1 MKKLLSLVLSLMQVL
16 SPAAPAHA
24 ANMGV
29 IGGAEGPTVI
39 LISDDFDTAAFLRQQ
54 RGEVLKALGGVE
66 GQTNVLLGDRC
77 IAFTDAAPE
86 AKDGRT
92 MVPLRAT
99 LEAMGAKVD
108 YDQSART
115 ATVTLGGRS
124 FTHVIGSDV
133 IELSDGS
140 QVKMDTTSYST
151 EANRTMV
158 PIRFFS
164 QVLGYDV
171 FWDND
176 YKLVF
181 LLDRES
187 FVKDVD
193 SHFSVL
199 NDYLAKNARG
209 FDVSRNYREDAS
221 LSGTVKL
228 TDSINGDRSGS
239 FSAKAAAL
247 FGKDGM
253 SMTFSA
259 DLSKVIALFDGAAG
273 DELPA
278 AYREALAKLELSAIF
293 GDKLYLKSPLL
304 DALMSSAGE
313 TASSSAWYAAD
324 ADASFSELY
333 QATCGGTA
341 ITVGS
346 LLYAEMTQGDADHFY
361 TAWSGA
367 TDSAAMLKALF
378 GDQMFTRS
386 GSDYR
391 CRIDTAALAA
401 AMNAAAGQELYTA
414 ESLKSLGVREC
425 GIDLTLRSSGSAEA
439 KCVLDVAPNG
449 ESALRVDCTATG
461 SDARSTLSGTVQ
473 LRNFCDVSFNMSAD
487 VRTTSERVIAVPAAG
502 ETVIDFTDGVKPID
516 G

>member
-1 MKKLLSLVLSLMQVL
+1 MKKLLSLALSLMLVL
-16 SPAAPAHA
+16 STAAHA
-24 ANMGV
+24 HTADLGV
-29 IGGAEGPTVI
+29 IGGADGPTVI
-39 LISDDFDTAAFLRQQ
+39 LISDDFDTAAYLKQQ
-54 RGEVLKALGGVE
+54 RGEIIKALGGVE
-66 GQTNVLLGDRC
+66 GQTNVLLNGRC

-92 MVPLRAT
+92 MVPLRAM

-115 ATVTLGGRS
+115 ATVTLGDRS

-193 SHFSVL
+193 SRFSVL
-199 NDYLAKNARG
+199 NDYLAKNAAG
-209 FDVSRNYREDAS
+209 FDVSRNYKKDLG

-228 TDSINGDRSGS
+228 IDSINGDRSGS
-239 FSAKAAAL
+239 FSAKATAL

-253 SMTFSA
+253 SIAFSA
-259 DLSKVIALFDGAAG
+259 DLSKIMALLDGG
-273 DELPA
+273 LPE
-278 AYREALAKLELSAIF
+278 AYREALAKPELSAIF
-293 GDKLYLKSPLL
+293 GDKLCLKSPLF
-304 DALMSSAGE
+304 DALMTSAGE
-313 TASSSAWYAAD
+313 TASSGAWYAAD
-324 ADASFSELY
+324 VGTGFSDLY
-333 QATCGGTA
+333 QAACGGA
-341 ITVGS
+341 ALTVGN

-367 TDSAAMLKALF
+367 AGSAAMFESLY
-378 GDQMFTRS
+378 GDRMFTRS
-386 GSDYR
+386 GGGYR
-391 CRIDTAALAA
+391 CSIDTAALAA

-414 ESLKSLGVREC
+414 ESLKALGVREC
-425 GIDLTLRSSGSAEA
+425 SIDLTLRSSGSAEA
-439 KCVLDVAPNG
+439 KCVLDIAPNG
-449 ESALRVDCTATG
+449 ESALRVDCTVIGGGTH
-461 SDARSTLSGTVQ
+461 STLKGTVQ
-473 LRNFCDVSFNMSAD
+473 IRNLCDVSFNMSAD
-487 VRTTSERVIAVPAAG
+487 VRATSERITAAPAAG
-502 ETVIDFTDGVKPID
+502 ETVVELADSVKPI
-516 G
+516 GG